1 MKCRQKSLY
10 CKYCFKACSIATAME
25 HAINYNN
32 KKNYTAVTDTGVMY
46 PQMLLLFYC
55 HITHHKVIT
64 YQ

>member
-1 MKCRQKSLY
+1 
-10 CKYCFKACSIATAME
+10 ME

-64 YQ
+64 YQWWPLAWSVRFVKEF